1 MGAQEPP
8 ARLPAVV
15 VNAAPDKP
23 GARKIAGV
31 VRDTTGFPIDG
42 VEITI
47 ASSHRRAVT
56 VGNGAFQFEN
66 IAPGSYEV
74 RARKLGYAP
83 QVRTIVVD
91 SAGGAGA
98 FAMMPVPLALLPVI
112 SSAARGGLSG
122 VVGDTAFHPLPGAE
136 VHVVGHSD
144 FTLTDST
151 GAFYLP
157 VRPGNYT
164 VSITQQGFDF
174 KIIGVIVPPDSGR
187 RITAYLAPQSH
198 PPSVREV
205 HNLEDF
211 ATRMAWRTVQNS
223 KVFTRAELEFIR
235 DLCVRWNA
243 FCITDEIYEHILY
256 DGTEHITMARID
268 GMRGRTIVING
279 MSKTYSVTGWRVGWA
294 IAPAE
299 ATASIRKVHDFL
311 TVGAAAPLQQA
322 GAIALKQP
330 QSYYDKLAAS
340 YAGKR
345 ARLLK
350 ILTQAGF
357 AVFKPRG
364 AYYIMTDISRFHFPA
379 EDPRFASTSNDVA
392 FAKYLVQEI
401 GVACVPGS
409 SFYNNPQD
417 GASQVRFTFC
427 KKEET
432 LAAAEQR
439 FGKLRI

>member
-66 IAPGSYEV
+66 IPPGSYEV

-164 VSITQQGFDF
+164 VSISQQGFDF

-223 KVFTRAELEFIR
+223 KVFTRAELEAKGIEWVTDAVQMGSGWVAGSVDLDR
-235 DLCVRWNA
+235 DCVAVRNGGPA
-243 FCITDEIYEHILY
+243 YISLQSLMVEEIETIEVYKSAGSAGPMPLPPGQGVRVVNNRRTSVPQVQATNSREAMLQN
-256 DGTEHITMARID
+256 
-268 GMRGRTIVING
+268 RG
-279 MSKTYSVTGWRVGWA
+279 K
-294 IAPAE
+294 
-299 ATASIRKVHDFL
+299 KC
-311 TVGAAAPLQQA
+311 
-322 GAIALKQP
+322 ALV
-330 QSYYDKLAAS
+330 Y
-340 YAGKR
+340 
-345 ARLLK
+345 
-350 ILTQAGF
+350 
-357 AVFKPRG
+357 VW
-364 AYYIMTDISRFHFPA
+364 
-379 EDPRFASTSNDVA
+379 
-392 FAKYLVQEI
+392 
-401 GVACVPGS
+401 
-409 SFYNNPQD
+409 
-417 GASQVRFTFC
+417 
-427 KKEET
+427 
-432 LAAAEQR
+432 
-439 FGKLRI
+439 LR